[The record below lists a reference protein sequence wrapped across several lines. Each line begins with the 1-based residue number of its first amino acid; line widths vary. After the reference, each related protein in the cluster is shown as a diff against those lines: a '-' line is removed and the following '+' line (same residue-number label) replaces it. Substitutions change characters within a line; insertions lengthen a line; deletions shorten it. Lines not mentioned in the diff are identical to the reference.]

1 VKSLLKSRILLY
13 ALPIL
18 ALLVLVGVV
27 GVAFLIGRRVG
38 SSVPSSPTP
47 KPTLPFP
54 SLTTATP
61 TLRPTKTGTPQP
73 SPTPSVTPIP
83 TSTFTPT
90 PTPTP
95 TPRVIISEIKSLG
108 RLETTRYLMETV
120 IDLAREPENIWQ
132 QVMGTDK
139 LLLVAAGEVV
149 AGFDLT
155 RVSASDITVQG
166 DNVLI
171 VLPPPQIL
179 YSKVDNKRTYVYER
193 ATGLFQPPDPQLEG
207 DARQLAEQAMVNRAL
222 EGEILQVAEENGRL
236 QLEAFLRTLG
246 FTEIVILVQG
256 E

>member
-1 VKSLLKSRILLY
+1 MKDLLKSRMLFF

-18 ALLVLVGVV
+18 TLLVLVGVV
-27 GVAFLIGRRVG
+27 GAAFLVGRRIGAAV
-38 SSVPSSPTP
+38 SPSPTP

-61 TLRPTKTGTPQP
+61 TPRPTKTGTPLP
-73 SPTPSVTPIP
+73 SPTPSVTPTP
-83 TSTFTPT
+83 TPTYTPT

-95 TPRVIISEIKSLG
+95 TPRVIITEIKALG

-120 IDLAREPENIWQ
+120 IDLEREPENIWQ

-155 RVSASDITVQG
+155 RVSVSDITVQG

-179 YSKVDNKRTYVYER
+179 YSKVDNERTYVYER
-193 ATGLFQPPDPQLEG
+193 ATGLFQSPDPQLEG
-207 DARQLAEQAMVNRAL
+207 DARQLAEQAMVDRAL
-222 EGEILQVAEENGRL
+222 EGEILQAAEENGRL